1 MENMSFTIHDI
12 TRDVGVSISGPAQ
25 HPCGADL
32 YLKAILALI
41 EQADL
46 SAMAEDGYRD
56 FGFQFHVAILK
67 QLVNRTF
74 MDTLDRIPDDLD
86 YAEALIHDIHH
97 YREEGLI

>member
-1 MENMSFTIHDI
+1 MENMSFTVHDI
-12 TRDVGVSISGPAQ
+12 ARDVGVSLSGPGQ

-56 FGFQFHVAILK
+56 FSFQFQVAILK

-74 MDTLDRIPDDLD
+74 MDTLEKIPDDLD
-86 YAEALIHDIHH
+86 YVEALIHDIQHF
-97 YREEGLI
+97 REEGLL